1 MHGFSL
7 ANCDMYVEH
16 KMMHPLIERCYQF
29 LKSFK
34 DADSV
39 QIIFDI
45 YGIDL
50 IISIFRNVEKDMFFI
65 NVFCDGTN
73 ISKYALVLP
82 ETEKFTNILNLK
94 PKIINLVYVKNNKI
108 TNKINITDKII

>member
-34 DADSV
+34 EASYV
-39 QIIFDI
+39 QILFDI
-45 YGIDL
+45 YGIDFG
-50 IISIFRNVEKDMFFI
+50 IYIFKNIEKDMFYI
-65 NVFCDGTN
+65 NAFFNNVN
-73 ISKYALVLP
+73 ITKYAIVLP
-82 ETEKFTNILNLK
+82 ETEKFTEILNLE
-94 PKIINLVYVKNNKI
+94 PKIINLIYQKDKKI
-108 TNKINITDKII
+108 VDKINITDKII